1 MPIDPKSITTKPA
14 PGIPDVLAND
24 DRPSPFGDG
33 EKSAR
38 KSGLF
43 ARFQDAIQTSRG
55 DERGA
60 TESPMATPANTDD
73 LAMRRA
79 KSARTQR
86 MIVPEGV
93 VIEGSFSSGS
103 DTDIAGRVNGD
114 VSVESKLLLGPS
126 ATVTGN
132 VRAAMCSLEG
142 LVEGHIECGVEL
154 ELSATGRLNADA
166 IAGKKMTVAGEI
178 HGNVTCGGTLRLVSS
193 AKVTGNIRARVI
205 VIEEGA
211 VFNGTCSMS
220 APKPKATT

>member
-1 MPIDPKSITTKPA
+1 MPIDPKSLTAKPS
-14 PGIPDVLAND
+14 PGLPDALAQD
-24 DRPSPFGDG
+24 DRPSPFDDN
-33 EKSAR
+33 EKAAR

-55 DERGA
+55 DERGGLEA
-60 TESPMATPANTDD
+60 PMPGPAGSDD
-73 LAMRRA
+73 LALRRA
-79 KSARTQR
+79 KTNRTQR

-142 LVEGHIECGVEL
+142 LVEGHIECGIEL
-154 ELSATGRLNADA
+154 ELGATGRLNADA
-166 IAGKKMTVAGEI
+166 IAGKKMTVAGEV

-211 VFNGTCSMS
+211 IFNGTCSMS
-220 APKPKATT
+220 APKPKPAP